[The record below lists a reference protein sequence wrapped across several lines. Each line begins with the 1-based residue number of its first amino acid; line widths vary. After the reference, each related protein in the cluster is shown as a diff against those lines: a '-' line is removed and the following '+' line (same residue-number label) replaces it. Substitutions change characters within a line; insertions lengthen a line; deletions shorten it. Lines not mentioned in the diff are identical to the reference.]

1 MPALSKKPFLKN
13 YMEDVVWSF
22 LPNVLAKYP
31 DACHCEIC
39 QHDIVAIALNLLP
52 PRYVVREQG
61 EIYTKLHTLEIQY
74 RADIYTA
81 LTKAIMTVTANP
93 RHDDNTAE
101 EESNA
106 QPENSEA

>member
-1 MPALSKKPFLKN
+1 MSKKPFLKN

-31 DACHCEIC
+31 NACSCEIC
-39 QHDIVAIALNLLP
+39 QHDIAAIALNLLP

-61 EIYTKLHTLEIQY
+61 EIYSKLNTLEIQY
-74 RADIYTA
+74 RADVYAA

-93 RHDDNTAE
+93 RHEEDDK
-101 EESNA
+101 EESG
-106 QPENSEA
+106 ES